1 VTSAD
6 RRALVLGLCLA
17 AALAAA
23 APAARQPREVAITF
37 DDSRPA
43 PTSAPA
49 ASAGRAAGRWAGGWR
64 RSLPASPKLPR
75 SSPASRVP

>member
-23 APAARQPREVAITF
+23 APAAQQPREVAITF

-43 PTSAPA
+43 PTVGTGGISWP
-49 ASAGRAAGRWAGGWR
+49 GRWALSRGWKAFFAGEPET
-64 RSLPASPKLPR
+64 PAFVAGLARP
-75 SSPASRVP
+75 